1 MKTTSSDMPQEVVKG
16 NYLGQPQYTI
26 NFNVTMHLCEE
37 PEPGPDFTIHL
48 PMYEYNSVTLPP
60 GKFDYD
66 TIVSALVNEIYP
78 SDRMQAVQ
86 NNYLAFPKD
95 EEIKGE
101 FDEMQKWRAEAKAIA
116 KHLLEEKV

>member
-1 MKTTSSDMPQEVVKG
+1 MKTTSLDMPQEVVKG

-26 NFNVTMHLCEE
+26 NFNVTRYSYPG
-37 PEPGPDFTIHL
+37 PEPDGSISL

-86 NNYLAFPKD
+86 NNYLASPEDK
-95 EEIKGE
+95 EIKAE

-116 KHLLEEKV
+116 KRLLEEKV